1 MSNYVQSTNFATKDA
16 LSSGDPLKIVKG
28 TEINTEF
35 NNIATAV
42 ATKADL
48 VSPTFTGTPALPTGT
63 TAVTQSA
70 GNNSTALAT
79 TAFVQAADSAAIT
92 AERTAT
98 ATLTNKTIT
107 GATITSASISGGTIT
122 GITDLAIAD
131 GGTGASTAANAFAA
145 LKQSATTSVTG
156 VVQLATDVE
165 AAAGTDALKSL
176 TPSSLRGGLNA
187 TGSAPIFAARAW
199 VNFQG
204 TGTVTIRTSGNV
216 SSVADNGTG
225 DYTVNFA
232 TAMSDTDFAVVGTPS
247 SGDSASVPAALVQ
260 AVGIGGADFTR
271 TTTSVQFKNAR
282 TSTGADADA
291 GSVNIAIF
299 R

>member
-1 MSNYVQSTNFATKDA
+1 LSNYVQSTNFATKDA

-48 VSPTFTGTPALPTGT
+48 ISPTFTGTPVLPTGT

-70 GNNSTALAT
+70 GNSTTAVAT
-79 TAFVQAADSAAIT
+79 TAFSAAAIT
-92 AERTAT
+92 AERSAT
-98 ATLTNKTIT
+98 ATLTNKT
-107 GATITSASISGGTIT
+107 ISGGTIT

-131 GGTGASTAANAFAA
+131 GGTGASTAANAFLA
-145 LKQSATTSVTG
+145 LKQDASTTVTG

-165 AAAGTDALKSL
+165 AAAGTDSLKSL

-187 TGSAPIFAARAW
+187 TGSAPVFACRAW
-199 VNFQG
+199 VNFDG
-204 TGTVTIRTSGNV
+204 TGTVAIRASGNV
-216 SSVADNGTG
+216 SSITDNGTG
-225 DYTVNFA
+225 DYTANFT
-232 TAMSDTDFAVVGTPS
+232 TAMPDANYAVAVVAGNGTI
-247 SGDSASVPAALVQ
+247 GADTFNR
-260 AVGIGGADFTR
+260 IGGGGPQ
-271 TTTSVQFKNAR
+271 TTSSCKVFVGLPG
-282 TSTGADADA
+282 TGVSEDV
-291 GSVNIAIF
+291 SFVHLQVF